1 MSCFSRGKLPKT
13 TALPCFFPPGL
24 LRQLL
29 VSLAVRCLRMRGD
42 RRRVAYVVG
51 QRVARGF
58 FLFARALS
66 DRELNRFRSRPRLA
80 GYESFSTRG
89 GEKQERLCR
98 YPVCVFSFAFRFCNR
113 LPLEIFNSSA
123 VPAASAPSAPHVFF
137 CAAGDASAPESAMLS
152 RTSTGRTY
160 PRGTFLCARFIET
173 RILTL
178 TQPARARPQ
187 QQLRRFDAAAELQ
200 PATSFARLAYC
211 TFRNYGV
218 SHCGDPPPLCA

>member
-1 MSCFSRGKLPKT
+1 MLVHVHHSKSEPMS
-13 TALPCFFPPGL
+13 ALPASCTV
-24 LRQLL
+24 RTQNL
-29 VSLAVRCLRMRGD
+29 VG
-42 RRRVAYVVG
+42 
-51 QRVARGF
+51 
-58 FLFARALS
+58 
-66 DRELNRFRSRPRLA
+66 
-80 GYESFSTRG
+80 G

-173 RILTL
+173 RTV
-178 TQPARARPQ
+178 AG
-187 QQLRRFDAAAELQ
+187 LRRPYGMRILDLVYYFQYYFDAV
-200 PATSFARLAYC
+200 ARL
-211 TFRNYGV
+211 R
-218 SHCGDPPPLCA
+218 